1 MERLET
7 VGTNARSANRAVCS
21 PSHQRLAGR
30 LTLAGVAAVL
40 VAAGVGWGLYLSW
53 DWLAA
58 AGLLTAVLILLAC
71 GAMCTVR
78 LWSRWF
84 GGGRHGAGEPNDSPR
99 QPSK

>member
-1 MERLET
+1 MEHPET
-7 VGTNARSANRAVCS
+7 VRTNARSVTPSACS
-21 PSHQRLAGR
+21 SSHQRLGGR
-30 LTLAGVAAVL
+30 LTLAGAAAVL
-40 VAAGVGWGLYLSW
+40 VAAGVGGGLYLSW

-84 GGGRHGAGEPNDSPR
+84 GGGRHSAGEPNDSPR